1 MYLVNILPRAC
12 FESVATE
19 ILDSRDSEIN
29 KNAGFVLAEA
39 YMLSSREARKR
50 SDKNEI
56 DRCCNKCGQKE

>member
-1 MYLVNILPRAC
+1 MYLVNILPSAR

-39 YMLSSREARKR
+39 YMLPSREARKM
-50 SDKNEI
+50 SDKNEV